1 MFDYIKADEI
11 VRFHESCLFEPNWQ
25 NKRFFSDLENIWYW
39 IEDNHRSNDLLWEQ
53 EDQARRI
60 NVSDSEIAKNKRL
73 IDQYNQRRND
83 CIEQIDDFFLKRLAN
98 VELREDAW
106 LNSETAGSIIDR
118 LSIISLKIYQ
128 MGLQTKRLDV
138 NETHRDN
145 CQTKQETLKHQ
156 CCDLQYCF
164 DILLTAF
171 DEGKAYFKIYHQF
184 KMYNDPKLNPYLS
197 GMDSHSIETR
207 K

>member
-1 MFDYIKADEI
+1 MFDSIKAGEI
-11 VRFHESCLFEPNWQ
+11 VSFHENCLFEPNWP
-25 NKRFFSDLENIWYW
+25 NKRIFSDTESIWYW
-39 IEDNHRSNDLLWEQ
+39 IEENHQHNCLLWDQ

-60 NVSDSEIAKNKRL
+60 NVSDGEIAKNKRL

-83 CIEQIDDFFLKRLAN
+83 CIEQIDYFLLRHLAN
-98 VELREDAW
+98 VELRKDAW

-138 NETHRDN
+138 NEKHRDN
-145 CQTKQETLKHQ
+145 CQAKQETLKYQ
-156 CCDLQYCF
+156 CRDLQYCF

-171 DEGKAYFKIYHQF
+171 AEGRAYFKIYHQF

-197 GMDSHSIETR
+197 GMDSSP
-207 K
+207 